1 MAVPKKKQSPAR
13 RDMRRANH
21 DRITPPSL
29 SSCPN
34 CGDLMVPH
42 RVCPACG
49 YYKGRQVV
57 EVVQD

>member
-1 MAVPKKKQSPAR
+1 
-13 RDMRRANH
+13 MRRANH
-21 DRITPPSL
+21 DRRTAPVL

-34 CGDLMVPH
+34 CEELMLSH

-57 EVVQD
+57 EVEQD